1 MRKKK
6 IDAPKEKPQ
15 RAAIYLRVSTAY
27 QVDRDSLPMQRKDL
41 VGYCEYALNISDYTI
56 FEDAGYSG
64 KNTDRPAF
72 QKMMMQIRNGMY
84 SHLLVWKIDRISRN
98 LLDFAQMYEE
108 LKTLGVT
115 FISRNEQF
123 DTSTAMGE
131 AMLKM
136 VLIFAELERKTT
148 AERVTAT
155 MISRANDGTWNGGRV
170 PFGYDY
176 NKETQ
181 TFSVNGDESF
191 IVLEMYDLYEKT
203 DSLVHTARELNDRGY
218 VSRQHNP
225 FSPVSVWTILRNP
238 WYIGTYRYNYYKI
251 PGRKAIKDESEW
263 VTVENHHVAIIPK
276 DQKERIMATLDSN
289 SKLCK
294 QRNIY
299 KSSKHT
305 HVFGG
310 LIYCGSCGKPL
321 GSTPGNLTRDGWHYS
336 KYTCPTRRKSV
347 TLCTGKST
355 SDPIIGEF
363 VFNYILNMLN
373 AQNDFDKISSPEE
386 LEKLLLIGDT
396 FAYID
401 HIESNG
407 LNDLFNVLSSGTV
420 KGAVFGKGAS
430 LPTKKA
436 TVEPEV
442 ARLRNEKQ
450 KTERALDR
458 LRSLYLYA
466 DEAMSEAE
474 YMIQKNKLEETL
486 EDINDQIGMMNTDSW
501 QQSVSDEEF
510 IQRASEFIIA
520 QKLSGRKYVN
530 YKRLAMSVDSEVLK
544 NFVVSIIDSI
554 TIQDGLVSNIVFK
567 NGLCHTFIFR

>member
-1 MRKKK
+1 
-6 IDAPKEKPQ
+6 
-15 RAAIYLRVSTAY
+15 
-27 QVDRDSLPMQRKDL
+27 
-41 VGYCEYALNISDYTI
+41 
-56 FEDAGYSG
+56 
-64 KNTDRPAF
+64 
-72 QKMMMQIRNGMY
+72 
-84 SHLLVWKIDRISRN
+84 
-98 LLDFAQMYEE
+98 MYE
-108 LKTLGVT
+108 
-115 FISRNEQF
+115 Q
-123 DTSTAMGE
+123 
-131 AMLKM
+131 
-136 VLIFAELERKTT
+136 ER
-148 AERVTAT
+148 
-155 MISRANDGTWNGGRV
+155 
-170 PFGYDY
+170 
-176 NKETQ
+176 
-181 TFSVNGDESF
+181 
-191 IVLEMYDLYEKT
+191 
-203 DSLVHTARELNDRGY
+203 SLVRVVRELNERGY
-218 VSRQHNP
+218 RSRAGNLW
-225 FSPVSVWTILRNP
+225 SPVSLLIILRNVF
-238 WYIGTYRYNYYKI
+238 YCGDYRYNMLKE
-251 PGRKAIKDESEW
+251 GDRQKVKDESEW

>member
-1 MRKKK
+1 MAYNAQNKTGARV
-6 IDAPKEKPQ
+6 
-15 RAAIYLRVSTAY
+15 AIYVRVSTLH
-27 QVDRDSLPMQRKDL
+27 QIDRDSLPMQKQDL
-41 VGYCEYALNISDYTI
+41 LAYAKLMLNTDDCVI

-64 KNTDRPAF
+64 KNTDRPKFQEMMSQMRAGAF
-72 QKMMMQIRNGMY
+72 T
-84 SHLLVWKIDRISRN
+84 HLLVWKIDRISRN
-98 LLDFAQMYEE
+98 LLDFATMYNE
-108 LKTLGVT
+108 LKALGVT
-115 FISRNEQF
+115 FVSKNEQF

-131 AMLKM
+131 AMLKIIL
-136 VLIFAELERKTT
+136 VFAELERNMTS
-148 AERVTAT
+148 ERVTAT
-155 MISRANDGTWNGGRV
+155 MISRANNGLWNGGRI
-170 PFGYDY
+170 PFGYNYDY
-176 NKETQ
+176 ETHE
-181 TFSVNGDESF
+181 FSVNEEESKVV
-191 IVLEMYDLYEKT
+191 ILMHDMYEQER
-203 DSLVHTARELNDRGY
+203 SLVRVVRELNERGY
-218 VSRQHNP
+218 RSRAGNLW
-225 FSPVSVWTILRNP
+225 SPVSLLIILRNVF
-238 WYIGTYRYNYYKI
+238 YCGDYRYNMLKE
-251 PGRKAIKDESEW
+251 GDRQKVKDESEW
-263 VTVENHHVAIIPK
+263 VTVKNHHVAIIPK

-373 AQNDFDKISSPEE
+373 AQNDFEKISSPEE

-401 HIESNG
+401 HIEPNG
-407 LNDLFNVLSSGTV
+407 LNDLFNVLSSGAV
-420 KGAVFGKGAS
+420 NGAVFGKGAS

>member
-108 LKTLGVT
+108 LKMLGVT

-263 VTVENHHVAIIPK
+263 VVIQDHHTPLVS
-276 DQKERIMATLDSN
+276 KERFDRVQKMLDSN
-289 SKLCK
+289 ARY
-294 QRNIY
+294 RNTPGRSATQKNVNIF
-299 KSSKHT
+299 S
-305 HVFGG
+305 G
-310 LIYCGSCGKPL
+310 LIWCACCGAAFTASPGKLHASGYRSAKYGCPNVRK
-321 GSTPGNLTRDGWHYS
+321 TKTCNA
-336 KYTCPTRRKSV
+336 KYT
-347 TLCTGKST
+347 
-355 SDPIIGEF
+355 SDTVLGEF
-363 VFNYILNMLN
+363 LLNFILNVIN
-373 AQNDFDKISSPEE
+373 AQKSFDQIKSPAD
-386 LEKLLLIGDT
+386 LEARLLRGDT
-396 FAYID
+396 FKNVAGID
-401 HIESNG
+401 SSSVAALYEMLAEYSPA
-407 LNDLFNVLSSGTV
+407 DSVLLKKPTV
-420 KGAVFGKGAS
+420 KKN
-430 LPTKKA
+430 LD
-436 TVEPEV
+436 PE
-442 ARLRNEKQ
+442 LRKLRADKR
-450 KTERALDR
+450 KTERALTRLDHIYLYSNKQMSDKEYLIKKNDLMNDLKEQDKSIGLLTSESWAQSLSDDDFLEQASSFIMSQR
-458 LRSLYLYA
+458 LQEREYIYFQGLAECMEPSVLRS
-466 DEAMSEAE
+466 
-474 YMIQKNKLEETL
+474 
-486 EDINDQIGMMNTDSW
+486 
-501 QQSVSDEEF
+501 F
-510 IQRASEFIIA
+510 F
-520 QKLSGRKYVN
+520 LSI
-530 YKRLAMSVDSEVLK
+530 VDSVRMRNGHVEML
-544 NFVVSIIDSI
+544 
-554 TIQDGLVSNIVFK
+554 TFK
-567 NGLCHTFIFR
+567 NGISHKFTYKAI